1 MHSDFFTN
9 EISSLLLKG
18 CITEIAEGQLPK
30 VVNPLSVSQKIRLIL
45 DLRHINQF
53 LHKHKFKLEDLSMAT
68 AIIPKNS
75 FLFSFD
81 IKSAYHHI
89 EIEQSCRTYIGLSWE
104 VNDQVKF
111 FIFSVLPFSLSSV
124 IFIY

>member
-1 MHSDFFTN
+1 
-9 EISSLLLKG
+9 
-18 CITEIAEGQLPK
+18 
-30 VVNPLSVSQKIRLIL
+30 
-45 DLRHINQF
+45 
-53 LHKHKFKLEDLSMAT
+53 MAT

-81 IKSAYHHI
+81 IKLAYHHI

-111 FIFSVLPFSLSSV
+111 LYSVFCLLAFPQ
-124 IFIY
+124 